1 MDYFF
6 YGTLR
11 DPDVLSLVLG
21 RRVAPARVKP
31 ARLAGYRCFYA
42 KGASFP
48 VIVPGTPGDTV
59 EGCVVQAVDAH
70 EARRLRRYEGAQ
82 YSEATVSVTVEG
94 QGTLAARVFVPRAG
108 LVPTAEPWRL
118 DAWQRRHKRDYL
130 RRVRSWTPVTS
141 RA

>member
-21 RRVAPARVKP
+21 RRIAPVRLKP
-31 ARLAGYRCFYA
+31 ARLAGYRCFYV
-42 KGASFP
+42 KGANFP
-48 VIVPGTPGDTV
+48 VIVPGTPDDTV
-59 EGCVVQAVDAH
+59 EGCVLQAVDAH

-82 YSEATVSVTVEG
+82 YSEATVSVAVEG
-94 QGTLAARVFVPRAG
+94 RGTAAARVFRPRAG
-108 LVPTAEPWRL
+108 LAASEEPWRL

-130 RRVRSWTPVTS
+130 RRVRGWMG
-141 RA
+141 